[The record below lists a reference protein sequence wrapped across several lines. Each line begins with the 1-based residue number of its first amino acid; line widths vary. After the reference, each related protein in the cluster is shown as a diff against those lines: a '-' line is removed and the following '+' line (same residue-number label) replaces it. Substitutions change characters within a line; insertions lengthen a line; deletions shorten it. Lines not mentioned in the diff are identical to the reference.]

1 MNFGEQGQ
9 LVILL
14 RFFLCGR
21 CLGKTL
27 VSLFAGFD
35 RASVSCSCNAFNS
48 HHAHL
53 TSTRTV
59 LAQQFLVG
67 VARPARHRRD
77 VDATSLLRGVLR
89 LVEDRVDS
97 VQQIVLSTLLSWD
110 ILHLLRRVMRVVLHE
125 QHL

>member
-9 LVILL
+9 LMILL
-14 RFFLCGR
+14 RLFLCGR

-27 VSLFAGFD
+27 VSLLAGFD
-35 RASVSCSCNAFNS
+35 RASVSRSCNAFDS

-77 VDATSLLRGVLR
+77 VDASSLLRGILR

-97 VQQIVLSTLLSWD
+97 VRFVLSTLLSWD

>member
-1 MNFGEQGQ
+1 M
-9 LVILL
+9 ILL
-14 RFFLCGR
+14 WLFLCGR

-27 VSLFAGFD
+27 VSLLACFD
-35 RASVSCSCNAFNS
+35 RASVSRSCNAFDS

-97 VQQIVLSTLLSWD
+97 VRFVLSTLLSWD